1 MHTDHETNSINDKGW
16 VLLFHVTEAFV
27 SLKILTNGGL
37 ISLSFIRTHQMNSF
51 EVKFS
56 DSVSDDTNNRL
67 TLKQEESV

>member
-37 ISLSFIRTHQMNSF
+37 ISLSFIRTH
-51 EVKFS
+51 ES
-56 DSVSDDTNNRL
+56 DEFIRIQFPMTQTIDL
-67 TLKQEESV
+67 L